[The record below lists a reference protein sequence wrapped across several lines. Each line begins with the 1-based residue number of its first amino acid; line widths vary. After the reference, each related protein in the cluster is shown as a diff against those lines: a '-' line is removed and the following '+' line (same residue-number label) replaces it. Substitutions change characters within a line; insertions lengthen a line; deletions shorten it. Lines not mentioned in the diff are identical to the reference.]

1 MLNPIIIIISCFH
14 FFLNKINNKLKLISV
29 WCINEWRK
37 LGSPSPFQLVELG
50 PGRGTLM
57 TDILK
62 VLSHFK
68 LNKNMS
74 IHFVEISP
82 HLSKL
87 QAQRLCYKH
96 NDVEDQVYYRHGE
109 TISGTKVFWYKRIED
124 VPEEF
129 SIVLAHEFFDALP
142 VHKLQKDEDGV
153 WKEILVDIDPDSQSE
168 KLRYV
173 MSKSQTPISKIFKP
187 SDDDSRVCLELNLE
201 TEKIVRHLAS
211 RFERD
216 GGFGLFMDYGHFGD
230 KSDTFR
236 AFKKHKLH
244 DPLVEPGT
252 ADLTADVD
260 FKHIQRVAEEDGKL
274 ITFGPVEQGTFLDRM
289 EGPTRL
295 QILLD
300 HSSPDDRANIE
311 SGYKMLTEPSQMG
324 ARFKFFSLFP
334 SILKTHLEKFPVSG
348 FSK

>member
-1 MLNPIIIIISCFH
+1 M
-14 FFLNKINNKLKLISV
+14 
-29 WCINEWRK
+29 
-37 LGSPSPFQLVELG
+37 GSPTPFQLVELG

-68 LNKNMS
+68 LNKDMS
-74 IHFVEISP
+74 IHFVDISP

-96 NDVEDQVYYRHGE
+96 NDVEHQVYYRHGE
-109 TISGTKVFWYKRIED
+109 TISGTKVYWYKQIED

-129 SIVLAHEFFDALP
+129 SIILAHEFFDALP
-142 VHKLQKDEDGV
+142 FHKLQKDENGL
-153 WKEILVDIDPDSQSE
+153 WKEILVDIDPDHPEQ
-168 KLRYV
+168 LRLV
-173 MSKSQTPISKIFKP
+173 ISKAQTPISKIFKQ
-187 SDDDSRVCLELNLE
+187 SDDDSRVCLEYNLE
-201 TEKIVRHLAS
+201 TEKIVRHIAS

-216 GGFGLFMDYGHFGD
+216 GGFGLFMDYGHFGE

-260 FKHIQRVAEEDGKL
+260 FKHIKTVAEEDGKL
-274 ITFGPVEQGTFLDRM
+274 ITFGPIEQGTFLTNM

-295 QILLD
+295 QMLLD
-300 HSSPDDRANIE
+300 HSSAEDKENIE

-334 SILKTHLEKFPVSG
+334 SILKSHLERFPVSG
-348 FSK
+348 FTK